1 MCSKPNAQPPRYAAE
16 KGFFLR
22 QPFQEIGEQVSNQ
35 PPPRRGAQ
43 GFYAM
48 EKHGDWRQEKCKV
61 IAALRRLRSELL
73 ASSRDA

>member
-1 MCSKPNAQPPRYAAE
+1 MCSKPNAQPPRYAAQ

-22 QPFQEIGEQVSNQ
+22 QPFEKIGEEVSNQ

-43 GFYAM
+43 DFYAM
-48 EKHGDWRQEKCKV
+48 EKHGGWRQEKCKV